1 MNETIMLFTAILG
14 AALGGWILASWR
26 AGRTL
31 DGVRQEAE
39 RVRVDLGARLGEQGR
54 ILNDRDADLRA
65 SESLLDEVRLKQVAA
80 SEECV
85 RLKAVMQAEHQA
97 AVERLEKIAR
107 LELAVTTAE
116 TSRDTER
123 VRAAAL
129 EVNVARLTTFVEQE
143 QKAHVERLQA
153 YRDAEEQFKA
163 VVKATAADALGANNE
178 AFLALAQTKLGDF
191 QNQASADLEQRQK
204 AIHEV
209 IAPVSTLLKKLEGDV
224 QLAEQNRVETRT
236 AILASV
242 QNVATLVP
250 ALQQETSQLA
260 RALRQSGTRGKWGE
274 LQLRRTLES
283 AGLVEGEHYSW
294 QPQVDSENGRLIP
307 DVVIH
312 LPGGGNVVVDAKTPM
327 KAFLDAFAT
336 EDEAARVELLQQH
349 VVATRQHVLQLSA
362 KGYGAAIDRSPDF
375 VVMYV
380 PVESALSEAL
390 RADTEL
396 IEDASKRNV
405 MLSGP
410 LALIPLL
417 RAIAFGWH
425 QHRVAERAEEIAQ
438 VGALLCD
445 RIATVVEHF
454 SVVGRGLDK
463 AVDSYNK
470 SVASL
475 EGRLVPSARSLKALH
490 VKGTKELR
498 LLKPVEQRTRLLSL
512 PSNMAEAMHDEAG
525 GAVLD
530 LESEPDE
537 HPELIGSDSV
547 AQQV

>member
-1 MNETIMLFTAILG
+1 MNETLVLITAIVGG
-14 AALGGWILASWR
+14 ALIGWLLASWR
-26 AGRTL
+26 AGRTSAA
-31 DGVRQEAE
+31 VRQEAE
-39 RVRVDLGARLGEQGR
+39 RARIELESRLGEQGR
-54 ILNDRDADLRA
+54 VLGAREAELTEA
-65 SESLLDEVRLKQVAA
+65 ESVLTAVRLKQAAA

-85 RLKAVMQAEHQA
+85 RLETLMQSKDEVAT
-97 AVERLEKIAR
+97 ERLSKIAQ
-107 LELAVTTAE
+107 LELAVTAAE
-116 TSRDTER
+116 ASRDVER
-123 VRAAAL
+123 ARAAAL
-129 EVNVARLTTFVEQE
+129 EVNVARLTTLVEQE

-153 YRDAEEQFKA
+153 YREAEEQFKA

-204 AIHEV
+204 AIDEV

-283 AGLVEGEHYSW
+283 AGLVEGDHYSW
-294 QPQVDSENGRLIP
+294 QPHVESEDGRLIP

-336 EDEAARVELLQQH
+336 EDEDARAELLRLH
-349 VVATRQHVLQLSA
+349 VVATRQHVMQLSA
-362 KGYGAAIDRSPDF
+362 KGYDAFVDRSPDF

-396 IEDASKRNV
+396 IEDASGRNV

-445 RIATVVEHF
+445 RIATVIEHF
-454 SVVGRGLDK
+454 SAVGRGLDK
-463 AVDSYNK
+463 AVESYNK

-475 EGRLVPSARSLKALH
+475 QGRLIPSALSLKALH
-490 VKGTKELR
+490 VKGTKELPSP
-498 LLKPVEQRTRLLSL
+498 KPIEQRTRLLSL
-512 PSNMAEAMHDEAG
+512 PNGTAESQETET
-525 GAVLD
+525 VEVFD
-530 LESEPDE
+530 LESELEE
-537 HPELIGSDSV
+537 HSEVVGSDSV
-547 AQQV
+547 AQSA